1 MVLNHRDFLFLGM
14 QNEHSKAL
22 LSDLIVLAKADDKFT
37 QSEFDF
43 IYRLSKRMEISEADF
58 KYLLENPLPSQ
69 PILSELQRITHFH
82 KLVLVMNVDRE
93 AHENE
98 IIVLKNFGLRMG
110 IRPAAIDQILIM
122 MEKYEDKV
130 IPPQEL
136 IQIFQAYYN

>member
-1 MVLNHRDFLFLGM
+1 M
-14 QNEHSKAL
+14 QEEYSKAL

-58 KYLLENPLPSQ
+58 KNLLEDPLPSQ

-93 AHENE
+93 THDNE
-98 IIVLKNFGLRMG
+98 VVVLKNFGLKMG
-110 IRPAAIDQILIM
+110 IRPAAIDRILLA
-122 MEKYEDKV
+122 MEQYEDKV

-136 IQIFQAYYN
+136 IQIFQSYYN